1 MSKSRFPNSKG
12 CQRHSLGAVWDCSSP
27 SAAIRCPCPFIGA
40 SHAQTVRVPQRT
52 QTKTGS
58 LTTDR
63 VVAPHVCS
71 TPSCHTV
78 MVFTRCCFGS
88 AFDVACGVVCS
99 PFFARLR
106 CFDLSFAFS
115 SFVLSPF
122 DFAMAAEKVFLLTSA
137 LEESEHKRRKEE
149 CISLF
154 RKWLWRML
162 LASARPAAALA
173 AQTMGGG
180 GAP

>member
-1 MSKSRFPNSKG
+1 MCFI
-12 CQRHSLGAVWDCSSP
+12 P
-27 SAAIRCPCPFIGA
+27 SYR
-40 SHAQTVRVPQRT
+40 TVI
-52 QTKTGS
+52 
-58 LTTDR
+58 
-63 VVAPHVCS
+63 
-71 TPSCHTV
+71 
-78 MVFTRCCFGS
+78 VFTRCCFGS

-106 CFDLSFAFS
+106 CFDLSFSFS
-115 SFVLSPF
+115 SFVLSSF

-137 LEESEHKRRKEE
+137 LEESEHKRRKED

-154 RKWLWRML
+154 RKWLWHMP
-162 LASARPAAALA
+162 LASAQPAAAFA